1 MNDKGP
7 WSSGTPT
14 WLSQWRRQP
23 SRGSGGRTF
32 SLIAEDKWGALVLSD
47 LAIVGLIMFVVLGTV
62 VNMLRGMIFS
72 MELRRELREDDE
84 ERRREEEERRR
95 ELREGD
101 EEQRRELREE
111 EERRREAS
119 DGWIFRLMIVIAA
132 FTALGLVFTMLTS

>member
-1 MNDKGP
+1 MGHI
-7 WSSGTPT
+7 GELLGRIPT
-14 WLSQWRRQP
+14 AFV
-23 SRGSGGRTF
+23 RTF

-47 LAIVGLIMFVVLGTV
+47 LAIVGAIVGLIMFVVLGTV

-72 MELRRELREDDE
+72 MELRRERREDDE
-84 ERRREEEERRR
+84 ERRRE
-95 ELREGD
+95 LREGI

-132 FTALGLVFTMLTS
+132 FTALGLVFTM